1 MVLNGTLKQFP
12 NGFWSVPENYDY
24 AVKCMRY
31 LIEHVLK
38 WDEEQVKK
46 NYSKEMLQKYKL
58 RGMVQV
64 LFPHSI
70 YDALDNAYRGKYKPW
85 ELNKVGFV
93 WDEDKIIEAT
103 KWLVE
108 EKLKLDIYNLENEL
122 YITHFEDNG
131 MASVVQG
138 KIKYN
143 ASSNGLYKL
152 ISMAYPK
159 IYKEDTCRKNIKKRV
174 GNELNTRSVIKM
186 NNNDGIVSEKE
197 VLDTYKKVLRD
208 INEVFPS
215 GYWKGKNARVR
226 ARYCVRY
233 AVEHELKVDVEQ
245 LKDILRDKNKNG
257 KFARL
262 NRIGISK
269 QVMLKLRL
277 RAMIEKVYDFN
288 YINALV
294 DAFILE

>member
-1 MVLNGTLKQFP
+1 MVLRSGPVDVYKMVLNGTLKQFP

-143 ASSNGLYKL
+143 AIYVLYPY
-152 ISMAYPK
+152 A
-159 IYKEDTCRKNIKKRV
+159 TCIIPPSPF
-174 GNELNTRSVIKM
+174 SV
-186 NNNDGIVSEKE
+186 
-197 VLDTYKKVLRD
+197 KVLATSFSQTSSLLHFNLSS
-208 INEVFPS
+208 IN
-215 GYWKGKNARVR
+215 
-226 ARYCVRY
+226 
-233 AVEHELKVDVEQ
+233 H
-245 LKDILRDKNKNG
+245 
-257 KFARL
+257 
-262 NRIGISK
+262 
-269 QVMLKLRL
+269 
-277 RAMIEKVYDFN
+277 
-288 YINALV
+288 LV
-294 DAFILE
+294 AFIALFLLLQ